1 MPQNRV
7 CLTIDGRDYYG
18 WLSVSIQLSLTAIS
32 RSFDVSLTT
41 KADEKGGYSRINV
54 GNSVVLKIGKDD
66 LLKIHIYINVITRYY
81 RYNNKRRFVMRNEEI
96 MTDSQKLDFI
106 LKEIST
112 LNTKVKMMEME
123 FENFELT
130 LKDEI
135 RPNIL
140 RVANR
145 NNFLTE
151 ELFRVIE
158 KVSEIV
164 LLSVKVNTLENR
176 VRELREKSK

>member
-1 MPQNRV
+1 
-7 CLTIDGRDYYG
+7 
-18 WLSVSIQLSLTAIS
+18 
-32 RSFDVSLTT
+32 
-41 KADEKGGYSRINV
+41 
-54 GNSVVLKIGKDD
+54 
-66 LLKIHIYINVITRYY
+66 
-81 RYNNKRRFVMRNEEI
+81 MRNEEI

-112 LNTKVKMMEME
+112 LNAKVKMMEMDI
-123 FENFELT
+123 ENIELA

-135 RPNIL
+135 QPNIF

-145 NNFLTE
+145 NNYLTE
-151 ELFRVIE
+151 ELFSVIE

>member
-1 MPQNRV
+1 
-7 CLTIDGRDYYG
+7 
-18 WLSVSIQLSLTAIS
+18 
-32 RSFDVSLTT
+32 
-41 KADEKGGYSRINV
+41 
-54 GNSVVLKIGKDD
+54 
-66 LLKIHIYINVITRYY
+66 
-81 RYNNKRRFVMRNEEI
+81 MRNEEI
-96 MTDSQKLDFI
+96 MTDSQKLDLI
-106 LKEIST
+106 LSEISI
-112 LNTKVKMMEME
+112 LNEKVKMIEME

-135 RPNIL
+135 RPNIF

-145 NNFLTE
+145 NNYLTE

-176 VRELREKSK
+176 VRELREKGK

>member
-1 MPQNRV
+1 
-7 CLTIDGRDYYG
+7 
-18 WLSVSIQLSLTAIS
+18 
-32 RSFDVSLTT
+32 
-41 KADEKGGYSRINV
+41 
-54 GNSVVLKIGKDD
+54 
-66 LLKIHIYINVITRYY
+66 
-81 RYNNKRRFVMRNEEI
+81 MRNEEI
-96 MTDSQKLDFI
+96 MTDSQKLDLI
-106 LKEIST
+106 LSEISI
-112 LNTKVKMMEME
+112 LNEKVKMIEME

-151 ELFRVIE
+151 ELCRVIE
-158 KVSEIV
+158 IVSEIV

-176 VRELREKSK
+176 VRELREKGK

>member
-1 MPQNRV
+1 
-7 CLTIDGRDYYG
+7 
-18 WLSVSIQLSLTAIS
+18 
-32 RSFDVSLTT
+32 
-41 KADEKGGYSRINV
+41 
-54 GNSVVLKIGKDD
+54 
-66 LLKIHIYINVITRYY
+66 
-81 RYNNKRRFVMRNEEI
+81 MRNEEI

-123 FENFELT
+123 FENFELA

-145 NNFLTE
+145 NNYLTE

>member
-1 MPQNRV
+1 
-7 CLTIDGRDYYG
+7 
-18 WLSVSIQLSLTAIS
+18 
-32 RSFDVSLTT
+32 
-41 KADEKGGYSRINV
+41 
-54 GNSVVLKIGKDD
+54 
-66 LLKIHIYINVITRYY
+66 
-81 RYNNKRRFVMRNEEI
+81 MRNEEI
-96 MTDSQKLDFI
+96 MTDSQKLDLI
-106 LKEIST
+106 LSEISI
-112 LNTKVKMMEME
+112 LNEKVKMIEME

-135 RPNIL
+135 QPNIF

-145 NNFLTE
+145 NNYLTE
-151 ELFRVIE
+151 ELFSVIE

>member
-1 MPQNRV
+1 
-7 CLTIDGRDYYG
+7 
-18 WLSVSIQLSLTAIS
+18 
-32 RSFDVSLTT
+32 
-41 KADEKGGYSRINV
+41 
-54 GNSVVLKIGKDD
+54 
-66 LLKIHIYINVITRYY
+66 
-81 RYNNKRRFVMRNEEI
+81 MRNEEI
-96 MTDSQKLDFI
+96 MTDSQKLDLI
-106 LKEIST
+106 LSEISI
-112 LNTKVKMMEME
+112 LNEKVKMIERE

-135 RPNIL
+135 RPNIF

-145 NNFLTE
+145 NNYLTE

-176 VRELREKSK
+176 VRELREKGK

>member
-1 MPQNRV
+1 
-7 CLTIDGRDYYG
+7 
-18 WLSVSIQLSLTAIS
+18 
-32 RSFDVSLTT
+32 
-41 KADEKGGYSRINV
+41 
-54 GNSVVLKIGKDD
+54 
-66 LLKIHIYINVITRYY
+66 
-81 RYNNKRRFVMRNEEI
+81 MRNEDI

-106 LKEIST
+106 LREIST

-123 FENFELT
+123 FENFELA

-176 VRELREKSK
+176 VRELREKGK

>member
-1 MPQNRV
+1 
-7 CLTIDGRDYYG
+7 
-18 WLSVSIQLSLTAIS
+18 
-32 RSFDVSLTT
+32 
-41 KADEKGGYSRINV
+41 
-54 GNSVVLKIGKDD
+54 
-66 LLKIHIYINVITRYY
+66 
-81 RYNNKRRFVMRNEEI
+81 MRNEEI
-96 MTDSQKLDFI
+96 MTDSQKLDLI
-106 LKEIST
+106 LSEISI
-112 LNTKVKMMEME
+112 LNEKVKMIEME

-135 RPNIL
+135 RPNIF

-145 NNFLTE
+145 NNYLTE

>member
-1 MPQNRV
+1 
-7 CLTIDGRDYYG
+7 
-18 WLSVSIQLSLTAIS
+18 
-32 RSFDVSLTT
+32 
-41 KADEKGGYSRINV
+41 
-54 GNSVVLKIGKDD
+54 
-66 LLKIHIYINVITRYY
+66 
-81 RYNNKRRFVMRNEEI
+81 MRNEEI

-123 FENFELT
+123 FENFELA

-176 VRELREKSK
+176 VRELREKGK

>member
-1 MPQNRV
+1 M
-7 CLTIDGRDYYG
+7 
-18 WLSVSIQLSLTAIS
+18 
-32 RSFDVSLTT
+32 
-41 KADEKGGYSRINV
+41 K
-54 GNSVVLKIGKDD
+54 
-66 LLKIHIYINVITRYY
+66 
-81 RYNNKRRFVMRNEEI
+81 NEDI

-106 LKEIST
+106 LHEIST
-112 LNTKVKMMEME
+112 LNAKVKMMEMGI
-123 FENFELT
+123 ENIELA

-135 RPNIL
+135 QPNIF

-145 NNFLTE
+145 NNYLTE
-151 ELFRVIE
+151 ELFGVIE

>member
-1 MPQNRV
+1 
-7 CLTIDGRDYYG
+7 
-18 WLSVSIQLSLTAIS
+18 
-32 RSFDVSLTT
+32 
-41 KADEKGGYSRINV
+41 
-54 GNSVVLKIGKDD
+54 
-66 LLKIHIYINVITRYY
+66 
-81 RYNNKRRFVMRNEEI
+81 MRNEEI
-96 MTDSQKLDFI
+96 MTDSQKLDLI
-106 LKEIST
+106 LSEISI
-112 LNTKVKMMEME
+112 LNEKVKMIEME

-135 RPNIL
+135 RPNIF

-145 NNFLTE
+145 NNYLTE

-176 VRELREKSK
+176 VRVLREKGK

>member
-1 MPQNRV
+1 
-7 CLTIDGRDYYG
+7 
-18 WLSVSIQLSLTAIS
+18 
-32 RSFDVSLTT
+32 
-41 KADEKGGYSRINV
+41 
-54 GNSVVLKIGKDD
+54 
-66 LLKIHIYINVITRYY
+66 
-81 RYNNKRRFVMRNEEI
+81 MRNEEI
-96 MTDSQKLDFI
+96 MTDSQKLDLI
-106 LKEIST
+106 LSEISI
-112 LNTKVKMMEME
+112 LNEKVKMIEME

-176 VRELREKSK
+176 VRELREKGK